1 MSKIYFFGCSY
12 TFGHG
17 LSDCRLMTPS
27 DNPSKIGWAGQVA
40 NLAGKE
46 CINLADPGGSNRQA
60 VHLAQRCDIQSG
72 DIAIFHWTF
81 MNRYF
86 YIHRHPTKGILT
98 TKVGNWMLEKTRNV
112 RIRGHYHSWDEAHN
126 IHDTEILVDY
136 INTRFEKKG
145 IRCINFEP
153 IIYKQRNTMAQ
164 KTENLDKEI
173 VERLKVLRDE
183 TDKIVIFLGQMAV
196 QKRALNKKLNE
207 ISDNEEKY
215 GAMNDKYIYELEEKL
230 GEVDKKYKNG
240 QIDLDKGTIT
250 FEE

>member
-1 MSKIYFFGCSY
+1 
-12 TFGHG
+12 
-17 LSDCRLMTPS
+17 
-27 DNPSKIGWAGQVA
+27 
-40 NLAGKE
+40 
-46 CINLADPGGSNRQA
+46 
-60 VHLAQRCDIQSG
+60 
-72 DIAIFHWTF
+72 
-81 MNRYF
+81 
-86 YIHRHPTKGILT
+86 
-98 TKVGNWMLEKTRNV
+98 
-112 RIRGHYHSWDEAHN
+112 
-126 IHDTEILVDY
+126 
-136 INTRFEKKG
+136 
-145 IRCINFEP
+145 
-153 IIYKQRNTMAQ
+153 MAQ

-173 VERLKVLRDE
+173 LERLKFLRDE

>member
-1 MSKIYFFGCSY
+1 
-12 TFGHG
+12 
-17 LSDCRLMTPS
+17 
-27 DNPSKIGWAGQVA
+27 
-40 NLAGKE
+40 
-46 CINLADPGGSNRQA
+46 
-60 VHLAQRCDIQSG
+60 
-72 DIAIFHWTF
+72 
-81 MNRYF
+81 
-86 YIHRHPTKGILT
+86 
-98 TKVGNWMLEKTRNV
+98 
-112 RIRGHYHSWDEAHN
+112 
-126 IHDTEILVDY
+126 
-136 INTRFEKKG
+136 
-145 IRCINFEP
+145 
-153 IIYKQRNTMAQ
+153 MAQ

-196 QKRALNKKLNE
+196 QKRALKKKLNE

>member
-1 MSKIYFFGCSY
+1 
-12 TFGHG
+12 
-17 LSDCRLMTPS
+17 
-27 DNPSKIGWAGQVA
+27 
-40 NLAGKE
+40 
-46 CINLADPGGSNRQA
+46 
-60 VHLAQRCDIQSG
+60 
-72 DIAIFHWTF
+72 
-81 MNRYF
+81 
-86 YIHRHPTKGILT
+86 
-98 TKVGNWMLEKTRNV
+98 
-112 RIRGHYHSWDEAHN
+112 
-126 IHDTEILVDY
+126 
-136 INTRFEKKG
+136 
-145 IRCINFEP
+145 
-153 IIYKQRNTMAQ
+153 MAQ

-207 ISDNEEKY
+207 NSDNEEKY

>member
-1 MSKIYFFGCSY
+1 
-12 TFGHG
+12 
-17 LSDCRLMTPS
+17 
-27 DNPSKIGWAGQVA
+27 
-40 NLAGKE
+40 
-46 CINLADPGGSNRQA
+46 
-60 VHLAQRCDIQSG
+60 
-72 DIAIFHWTF
+72 
-81 MNRYF
+81 
-86 YIHRHPTKGILT
+86 
-98 TKVGNWMLEKTRNV
+98 
-112 RIRGHYHSWDEAHN
+112 
-126 IHDTEILVDY
+126 
-136 INTRFEKKG
+136 
-145 IRCINFEP
+145 
-153 IIYKQRNTMAQ
+153 MAQ

-196 QKRALNKKLNE
+196 QKRALNKKLKE